1 MTYRKKLIEVSLPLE
16 AINKASARE
25 KSIRHGNISTL
36 HLYWARRPLASCRAV
51 LFGMLVD
58 DPSSVSEEFPTVEE
72 QAIERDRL
80 HRLLEKLVIWRN
92 LNDDSLLHQAR
103 WEIARSIGRS
113 KGIEPPTELNPN
125 EHLGVH
131 DNKKKRN
138 ALIDWLHEHGPL
150 IHDPFC
156 GGGAIP
162 LEAQRLGLR
171 TMGTDLNPL
180 AVMITKATTEIPA
193 KFADMPPINPE
204 AKKNGRTNWRGAE
217 GLAEDVRYYG
227 EWMRQKAWESIGHHY
242 PNVTITEKMVV
253 ERPDLKKY
261 LNKELTPIAWIWART
276 VRSPDP
282 AYSSCHVPL
291 IKSRV
296 LSRKPN
302 QQHWVEII
310 DNSVGVDFVV
320 RRGEFPSDEQ
330 KGTVS
335 RSGATCFLSKNPITF
350 DYIRS
355 EAKKGR
361 MSSKL
366 MAIVLNGDNERVFV
380 SPNNFHTSCA
390 EIETPPT
397 MPSGLIKGKSKVNVG
412 LYGFSDFQQLFTNRQ
427 GNMLITFCNLLN
439 ELNVQ
444 IRSENEEGDIELS
457 TKRGDYID
465 AIRLF
470 LSIGINKL
478 ADRASTICTWD
489 SSPKQLSLRNTF
501 GRQAIPMTWDY
512 AEGNAFSKSSG
523 NWLACLE
530 WGCKVLKSV
539 PATGSVDVHQLDAST
554 INHPNGS
561 VLYCTDPPYYDNI
574 AYADLSDF
582 FYIWMKHNMSKS
594 YPDIFTT
601 ILTPK
606 EGELVATPYLHDSK
620 KDAEEFFLN
629 GMKDVIGRMATQNN
643 PESPVCFF
651 YAFKQQESG
660 TDGTSSTGWSTFLE
674 ATISSG
680 FNIVGT
686 IPMRTEQSNK
696 LLGKN
701 ANILS
706 TSAVLVCRQRTEDAP
721 TARRTEFLRELRQ
734 ELEPAMKDLQEG
746 GISPVDLAQ
755 AAIGPGIGVFSKYS
769 AILEADGSHM
779 SVRRAL
785 EIINEELSVILG
797 ETDDEID
804 AESRVCLRWFASF
817 GEDARVYG
825 ELDSLLRSI
834 NASPDK
840 IEKSGCMIFGD
851 GKVRI
856 AEIESYPGSFNAKDA
871 IGAPAWAHVHRL
883 IRLLDVKGESEAVA
897 YMRYMPSHQRDS
909 VRSLT
914 YRLYQIC
921 EEKKMME
928 QAKSYNTLAISWG
941 QVADRSQKPAVSTQA
956 TLNEY

>member
-16 AINKASARE
+16 AINKESARE
-25 KSIRHGNISTL
+25 KSIRHGHISTL

-58 DPSSVSEEFPTVEE
+58 DPGSVPEEFPTEEE

-80 HRLLEKLVIWRN
+80 HRLLEKLVIWEN
-92 LNDDSLLHQAR
+92 SNDDSILHRAR

-113 KGIEPPTELNPN
+113 KGIELPAELNPN

-131 DNKKKRN
+131 NKKMNRS
-138 ALIDWLHEHGPL
+138 ALIDWLHEHAPL

-180 AVMITKATTEIPA
+180 AVMITKASVEIPA
-193 KFADMPPINPE
+193 KSADLPPINPE
-204 AKKNGRTNWRGAE
+204 AKRSGRTNWRGAE

-227 EWMRQKAWESIGHHY
+227 EWMRQKAWERIGHHY
-242 PNVTITEKMVV
+242 PNVTITQEMVD

-276 VRSPDP
+276 VTSPNP
-282 AYSSCHVPL
+282 AYSSCHTPL
-291 IKSRV
+291 IKSTI
-296 LSRKPN
+296 LSKKSGKE
-302 QQHWVEII
+302 HWVETKVDGNDYEFI
-310 DNSVGVDFVV
+310 VHRGVKPPDI
-320 RRGEFPSDEQ
+320 RD
-330 KGTVS
+330 GTVE
-335 RSGATCFLSKNPITF
+335 RSGGTCLLSGSPIPF
-350 DYIRS
+350 NHIRS
-355 EAKKGR
+355 EASAGR
-361 MSSKL
+361 MFSRL
-366 MAIVLNGDNERVFV
+366 MAIVLEGERERVYV
-380 SPNNFHTSCA
+380 SPNQLHQNAADVPRPSN
-390 EIETPPT
+390 PPN
-397 MPSGLIKGKSKVNVG
+397 GELKGKAKVNVG
-412 LYGFSDFQQLFTNRQ
+412 LYGFKSFHQLFSDRQ
-427 GNMLITFCNLLN
+427 LTAIMNLSDMLDGVRDEVLSDIDDRHDSDEYADSVVTFMTMAIGKA
-439 ELNVQ
+439 V
-444 IRSENEEGDIELS
+444 
-457 TKRGDYID
+457 DYW
-465 AIRLF
+465 
-470 LSIGINKL
+470 
-478 ADRASTICTWD
+478 STICSWHN
-489 SSPKQLSLRNTF
+489 SGEKMRNTF

-512 AEGNAFSKSSG
+512 TEANPFSKSTG
-523 NWLACLE
+523 NWGACLA
-530 WGCKVLKSV
+530 WGWKVLQSV
-539 PATGSVDVHQLDAST
+539 PAIKGATISQKDAMT
-554 INHPNGS
+554 IEHNGQS
-561 VLYCTDPPYYDNI
+561 VLFCTDPPYYDNI
-574 AYADLSDF
+574 AYSDLSDY
-582 FYIWMKHNMSKS
+582 FYIWMKRNLKNT
-594 YPDIFTT
+594 YPELFTT

-606 EGELVATPYLHDSK
+606 DEELVATPYLHDSK

-629 GMKDVIGRMATQNN
+629 GMKDVIGRMATQNT

-686 IPMRTEQSNK
+686 IPMRTEQSTK

-706 TSAVLVCRQRTEDAP
+706 TSAVLVCRPRSEDVS
-721 TARRTEFLRELRQ
+721 TVRRTEFLRELRQ
-734 ELEPAMKDLQEG
+734 ELEPAMKALQEG

-769 AILEADGSHM
+769 AVLEADGSHM

-804 AESRVCLRWFASF
+804 AESRVCLRWFGSF

-825 ELDSLLRSI
+825 ELDTVLRSI
-834 NASPDK
+834 NASPDT
-840 IEKSGCMIFGD
+840 IEKSGCMIFSD

-856 AEIESYPGSFNAKDA
+856 ADIESYPGSFNPKDV
-871 IGAPAWAHVHRL
+871 GNAPAWAHVHRL
-883 IRLLDVKGESEAVA
+883 IRLLDVKGESEAAA
-897 YMRYMPSHQRDS
+897 YMRHMPSHQRDS

-921 EEKKMME
+921 DEKKMME
-928 QAKSYNTLAISWG
+928 QAKNYNTLAVSWG
-941 QVADRSQKPAVSTQA
+941 QVADRSQKPAASTQV
-956 TLNEY
+956 TLDEY